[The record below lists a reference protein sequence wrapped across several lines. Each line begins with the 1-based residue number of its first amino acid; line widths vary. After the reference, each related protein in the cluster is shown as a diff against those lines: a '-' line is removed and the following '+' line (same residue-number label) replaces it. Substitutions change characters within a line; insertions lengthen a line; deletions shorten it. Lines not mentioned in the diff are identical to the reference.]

1 MCAIGNK
8 CAASATRNGS
18 EDGNVARTLQ
28 GIRPMLSARDHVKA
42 QGKRITWSCLIIN
55 PNRAEQKNDLILEGF
70 KLQVSASQI
79 SNHRYDPSSFNSIT
93 DLNGF

>member
-28 GIRPMLSARDHVKA
+28 GIRPMLSARDRVKA
-42 QGKRITWSCLIIN
+42 PKGRGS
-55 PNRAEQKNDLILEGF
+55 RGR
-70 KLQVSASQI
+70 V
-79 SNHRYDPSSFNSIT
+79 
-93 DLNGF
+93 